1 MIKPPKLSPLWM
13 MKKTSTESKVD
24 GQQLLL
30 LTKECG
36 KLFAANDVH
45 TLNPRADDAD
55 HECTPAG
62 E

>member
-1 MIKPPKLSPLWM
+1 LDDE
-13 MKKTSTESKVD
+13 KTSTEAKVD

-36 KLFAANDVH
+36 KLSAANDDH

>member
-1 MIKPPKLSPLWM
+1 
-13 MKKTSTESKVD
+13 MKKPQLRRRLM

-36 KLFAANDVH
+36 KLFAANDDH